1 MDLFSRTDCINDSR
15 NVFTNLT
22 FSGYKKNQVIQQFE
36 KSLINS
42 QLEESCHWSVEL
54 IISGHYLLLFEILG
68 NVYSKAININNPN
81 FPYFFLNQFKKYL
94 GIIQEPI
101 FLSKPINLRNNYQ
114 IRHLFAE
121 LVLYLCLSKKTHIY
135 SLPKIKKEELSIG
148 NIKHR
153 FKASRFYLQNIR
165 KEKDHIEL
173 IEIGNELV
181 MAIISANIQDSLY
194 WVQWILTWEK
204 TNKKKKIDLCHPRRI
219 TNINPKFEN
228 DVIWFLWTIIILLAT
243 KDPKKKQIMS
253 LFYLY
258 SYDYNLTKKY
268 QKVPLLVSAI
278 IFLIEKCD
286 FSIPLTTKE
295 SQIKKGVDNI
305 GYLYHEINEKSNPNA
320 NLIPPII
327 NGSINQNSQTSTAK
341 PKKKKKEIDNL
352 DMDDS
357 FQKLKLVDQIF
368 NSTFLP

>member
-1 MDLFSRTDCINDSR
+1 MDLFSRTDCINDER
-15 NVFTNLT
+15 HNFTIMT

-54 IISGHYLLLFEILG
+54 IISGHYLLLFEILA

-81 FPYFFLNQFKKYL
+81 FPSFFINQFKKYL
-94 GIIQEPI
+94 GIIKEPI
-101 FLSKPINLRNNYQ
+101 YLSKPINLRNNYQ

-121 LVLYLCLSKKTHIY
+121 LVLYLCLSKKTHIFT
-135 SLPKIKKEELSIG
+135 LPKIKKEELSIG

-153 FKASRFYLQNIR
+153 FKGTRFYLQNIR
-165 KEKDHIEL
+165 KEQDHIEL
-173 IEIGNELV
+173 VEIGNELV
-181 MAIISANIQDSLY
+181 TAIISANIQDSLY

-204 TNKKKKIDLCHPRRI
+204 TNKKKKINLCHPRRI

-228 DVIWFLWTIIILLAT
+228 DVIWFLWTIIIVLASNEQ
-243 KDPKKKQIMS
+243 KKGQIMS

-258 SYDYNLTKKY
+258 SYDYSLTKKY
-268 QKVPLLVSAI
+268 QKVPLLMCAI

-327 NGSINQNSQTSTAK
+327 SSTTINK
-341 PKKKKKEIDNL
+341 PQKKKKKEIDNL
-352 DMDDS
+352 DIDDS

-368 NSTFLP
+368 NSTFLD